1 MTRAMLRRRAK
12 HHYNQAIK
20 IGVRACAAEQ
30 RGPRWY
36 DTLPGD
42 WRLEAKAVR
51 AVRRHWKLMRRL
63 GDL

>member
-1 MTRAMLRRRAK
+1 MTRAMRRRRAK
-12 HHYNQAIK
+12 HHHNQAIK

-36 DTLPGD
+36 NTLPGD
-42 WRLEAKAVR
+42 WRLEAMAVR
-51 AVRRHWKLMRRL
+51 AVRRHWKLLRRV